1 MKKCGL
7 FVTILV
13 SAMLSVASAQQG
25 QGSCPSGQGGQGGS
39 QSGQRPT
46 VAQLFEHMD
55 ANRDNKLSQT
65 EVRGPLK
72 NDFARLDANG
82 DGYLTQAE
90 LQAAG
95 PPQGQGQGAGGSAQR

>member
-7 FVTILV
+7 FITIFA

-55 ANRDNKLSQT
+55 ANRDNMLSKT
-65 EVRGPLK
+65 EVRGPIK
-72 NDFARLDANG
+72 NDFDRLDANG

-95 PPQGQGQGAGGSAQR
+95 PPQGGGQGQGAGAQR